1 MVKDPPTIPKLVIQL
16 LVVLTKKTR
25 CVSHNT
31 PKKEAKALIFRGI
44 SCNSQRVFLVA
55 EIYLMKKQ
63 K

>member
-31 PKKEAKALIFRGI
+31 PKKEASALIFRGI
-44 SCNSQRVFLVA
+44 SCNSQRVF
-55 EIYLMKKQ
+55 
-63 K
+63 